1 MQQTYMQ
8 LINPQT
14 NCITSHGQTQFKNFA
29 ANEHHGQYQDGE
41 DTNQNQIKNLCPFYI
56 AFQVLKVYT
65 STLIKICKIHL
76 PNLLGFFVFISFYI
90 SRYQFFSNLYRT
102 ENFIQHLK
110 KKLSQIFLFK
120 WIHSNSTSPTLLRPK
135 FAKCMKTSHQE
146 PPKAVYY

>member
-1 MQQTYMQ
+1 M
-8 LINPQT
+8 
-14 NCITSHGQTQFKNFA
+14 SHGQTQFKNFA

-110 KKLSQIFLFK
+110 KNCHKFSFLNGFTQTPPAPPFYDQNLLSAWRHPIKNHPKLPITEK
-120 WIHSNSTSPTLLRPK
+120 
-135 FAKCMKTSHQE
+135 
-146 PPKAVYY
+146 